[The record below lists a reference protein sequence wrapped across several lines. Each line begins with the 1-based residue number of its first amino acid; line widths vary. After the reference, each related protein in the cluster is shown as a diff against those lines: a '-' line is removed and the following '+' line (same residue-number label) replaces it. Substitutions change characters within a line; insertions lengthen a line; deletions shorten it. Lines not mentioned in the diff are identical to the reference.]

1 MSSVFVQSF
10 PNGVASSP
18 STGFTRL
25 KGLCAPELRRFLVP
39 RRGYFF
45 ENAFRAK
52 SLVSL
57 PFCRSRAI
65 SEFVSRSETDEVLG
79 CFCGECGRVE
89 VEL

>member
-1 MSSVFVQSF
+1 VRLNCAVFWCR
-10 PNGVASSP
+10 G
-18 STGFTRL
+18 G
-25 KGLCAPELRRFLVP
+25 
-39 RRGYFF
+39 GYFF

-65 SEFVSRSETDEVLG
+65 SGFVSRSETDEVLG